1 MKVKFSATVDVPDGT
16 PESDIQQWLEFELGE
31 TAELSLDNAMSH
43 ADIMSA
49 GCKDVFLECTL

>member
-16 PESDIQQWLEFELGE
+16 PESDIQDWLEFELGE

-43 ADIMSA
+43 TDIMSA